1 MKKSKITLS
10 ILALSIFSS
19 NIGIA
24 NAKTEGLYVGANVSR
39 VSTGLHPQ
47 ENGNKRD
54 IKTSTGF
61 GLDAKYAFNK
71 SGVFIAPGTFVD
83 FFSNKYVSKY
93 SDFGMNMN
101 LKSRLENRYGL
112 KVDAGY
118 DVTNNFAPYITAGI
132 SEVGFK
138 HTENDTTNK
147 KRSRINHFK
156 QGNFFGFGSNFHIND
171 KFTVNAEFNTQNT
184 KAGAPIK
191 DFVKEKYRIN
201 IVKVGGAYHF

>member
-10 ILALSIFSS
+10 ILALSIFAS
-19 NIGIA
+19 NATIA

-39 VSTGLHPQ
+39 VSTGLHAQ
-47 ENGNKRD
+47 TNEEKRN
-54 IKTSTGF
+54 IKVSTGF

-71 SGVFIAPGTFVD
+71 SGVFIAPGAFVD
-83 FFSNKYVSKY
+83 FFSNKYVTKY
-93 SDFGMNMN
+93 PEYNNSGE
-101 LKSRLENRYGL
+101 KSRLENRYGL

-118 DVTNNFAPYITAGI
+118 DVTNNFAPYITAGV
-132 SEVGFK
+132 SEVGYK
-138 HTENDTTNK
+138 YTVNNSINNT
-147 KRSRINHFK
+147 RGRANHFK

-184 KAGAPIK
+184 KAGAPLE